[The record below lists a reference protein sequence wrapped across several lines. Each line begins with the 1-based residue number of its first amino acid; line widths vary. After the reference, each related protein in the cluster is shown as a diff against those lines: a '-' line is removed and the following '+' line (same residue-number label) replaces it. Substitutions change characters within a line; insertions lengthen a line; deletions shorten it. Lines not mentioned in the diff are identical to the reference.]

1 MFAPWALLN
10 YGMCGPELMVDVSLL
25 GDAQRC

>member
-1 MFAPWALLN
+1 MLALWTFPN
-10 YGMCGPELMVDVSLL
+10 YGICGPELMVDVSLL